1 MDLRVAGSPQTCMTY
16 QITTLLHGGRLV
28 QLADHMVRI
37 RTGRYELSYY
47 TAAELFVI
55 TLRTVSQIPYS
66 ALLHRVGERGET
78 DRVSTQPPRYY
89 RVLGF

>member
-1 MDLRVAGSPQTCMTY
+1 MDLRVAGSPQTCMAY

-37 RTGRYELSYY
+37 RTGCYELSYY

-55 TLRTVSQIPYS
+55 TLRTVSQIPVLCS
-66 ALLHRVGERGET
+66 ASGWERGGKRT
-78 DRVSTQPPRYY
+78 
-89 RVLGF
+89 G